1 LRLISATNVNLE
13 DEVGTRRFREDLYYR
28 IKVVTLVVP
37 PLRERKDDIPYL
49 IKAFLAELERTSG
62 KSNLKIT
69 PEATARLQRYPWPGN
84 VRELKNVVESMVL
97 MAEGDTLDVSNLPQN
112 IRGGVNA
119 KEIKFPV
126 GVTMEEAEKEI
137 IRRYLEYFPTKKQ
150 AAHALRI
157 GLRTLHHKVK
167 KFGLLA
173 V

>member
-1 LRLISATNVNLE
+1 M
-13 DEVGTRRFREDLYYR
+13 
-28 IKVVTLVVP
+28 
-37 PLRERKDDIPYL
+37 PYL
-49 IKAFLAELERTSG
+49 IQAFLTELERTSG

-97 MAEGDTLDVSNLPQN
+97 MTEGNILNVDNLPQN
-112 IRGGVNA
+112 IRGSVNA

-137 IRRYLEYFPTKKQ
+137 IRRYLECFPTKKQ